1 MPGSEKERIKKDRRG
16 RHPRRTT
23 NADYSLRDCATMTSK
38 ALNPA
43 DTHSCPSWT
52 IDRTTSRALERR
64 PSKVLR
70 LRSFQIDQATR
81 RTTESKPRR
90 SALGSRPREDN
101 HQSTSVEGPAG
112 GRRGRRKLLS
122 KRCQTSLANT
132 QPSSKWSAVSSSWS
146 QRAQEASLCRP
157 CL

>member
-43 DTHSCPSWT
+43 DTHSCPSST

-70 LRSFQIDQATR
+70 LRSFQMDQATS

-90 SALGSRPREDN
+90 SARGSRPREDN
-101 HQSTSVEGPAG
+101 HQSTRVEGTAG
-112 GRRGRRKLLS
+112 GCRGRRKLLS

-132 QPSSKWSAVSSSWS
+132 QPSNK
-146 QRAQEASLCRP
+146 
-157 CL
+157 